1 MNGEIIPVIYLI
13 KERKRDYLYIIVFNV
28 LIYRNEFINAMDHMY
43 YPPLLPSDNHHTGV
57 CVCVKLLFKM
67 RLFKL
72 NIFYVHG
79 KYFAGL

>member
-43 YPPLLPSDNHHTGV
+43 YPPQLS
-57 CVCVKLLFKM
+57 
-67 RLFKL
+67 
-72 NIFYVHG
+72 
-79 KYFAGL
+79 GLSETFSRELWKSTMHPMNNPPNKTYYE